1 MTGPGTEPTA
11 PLAGLLTAAATAW
24 LAAAC
29 AAAGD
34 PAAVLRAFPA
44 VGRRLG
50 RGPLPPPE
58 SGPAPAPLPP
68 PAARTPPAPREP
80 STADADAD
88 AGAGA
93 VSPAPVDVHRWTVD
107 DAGRVRLLLAAA
119 AALDPT
125 ELAGLLD
132 RLYVHG
138 DAAERRG
145 VLRALDL
152 LPLADEGAVLV
163 RDALRTNDLRLVA
176 AALAGGYAARVL
188 SAAEFDQA
196 VLKCLFVGVPLAGVT
211 ALPARVS
218 PRLARMVADFARER
232 VAAGR
237 DVPADVWLV
246 LDRQPDAIGA
256 AGLLDE
262 LESAVPARR
271 AAAVRFL
278 AGRTRAGRPLGGRPV
293 ASGSRPAAE
302 EG

>member
-1 MTGPGTEPTA
+1 MTGSGTDPTA
-11 PLAGLLTAAATAW
+11 PLAGLLTAGAAAW

-50 RGPLPPPE
+50 RGPLPALEPP
-58 SGPAPAPLPP
+58 AALPP
-68 PAARTPPAPREP
+68 PAAPTPPAPREP
-80 STADADAD
+80 STPD
-88 AGAGA
+88 AGAA
-93 VSPAPVDVHRWTVD
+93 SPVPPPVEVHRWTVD
-107 DAGRVRLLLAAA
+107 DAGRVRLLQAAA

-125 ELAGLLD
+125 ALAGLLD

-246 LDRQPDAIGA
+246 LDRQPDAIAA

-262 LESAVPARR
+262 LEAVVPARR
-271 AAAVRFL
+271 AAADRFL
-278 AGRTRAGRPLGGRPV
+278 AGRAQAGRPLGGRPV
-293 ASGSRPAAE
+293 ASGSRPVAE